1 MKSIRAILTTTIFLG
16 ILVSG
21 CLSSVKVD
29 KRPNVALPIYDSS
42 SNIVEYVQIDQ
53 GYSVRYMRL
62 GFSTEIQELSAS
74 LTTNKTVTFTL
85 GGFNSTVPTNAV
97 NISLTDLLKLARDVQ
112 KSEQDVQNEQDVGK

>member
-1 MKSIRAILTTTIFLG
+1 
-16 ILVSG
+16 
-21 CLSSVKVD
+21 
-29 KRPNVALPIYDSS
+29 
-42 SNIVEYVQIDQ
+42 
-53 GYSVRYMRL
+53 MRL

-112 KSEQDVQNEQDVGK
+112 NEQDVQKSEQEVQNP

>member
-1 MKSIRAILTTTIFLG
+1 MNIKLTMACAALAIFLG

-53 GYSVRYMRL
+53 GYSVRYMRV
-62 GFSTEIQELSAS
+62 GFSTEI
-74 LTTNKTVTFTL
+74 
-85 GGFNSTVPTNAV
+85 
-97 NISLTDLLKLARDVQ
+97 
-112 KSEQDVQNEQDVGK
+112 